1 MIKTFSNCYKATMTS
16 IAVFVCIVMICA
28 SCQKEIHINLKGVP
42 PTLVVQGQIETGQP
56 PFVGLTTS
64 FGYFSQ
70 VDLSTLQGLFVHGAT
85 VQVSNGSK
93 TVTLKEYSFD
103 TTGGNK
109 FYIYTIDTT
118 NVANLMLGETGK
130 FYTLTIAYNGQTF
143 SAMTKIPNPTPV
155 DTAWFGPPLFSDNKT
170 PKAAQQLFVN
180 YTDPDTPG
188 NYVRYFTKRNS
199 GQYYGIGVFTDA
211 VINGQTVTQIG
222 LVAGYTDSTNVNGDS
237 LRYFYPGD
245 SVSLQWSTI
254 DKGVY
259 TFWNTYAFAQQSLG
273 NPFSTPINIT
283 SNISNGALGVW
294 AGYGNSF
301 TYIVVPH

>member
-1 MIKTFSNCYKATMTS
+1 MSQVFLNSNKVRPPL
-16 IAVFVCIVMICA
+16 IAVILCMSLALA
-28 SCQKEIHINLKGVP
+28 SCQKEIHINLKSVP

-70 VDLSTLQGLFVHGAT
+70 VDLSTLQGLFVHGAN

-109 FYIYTIDTT
+109 FYVYSIDTT
-118 NVANLMLGETGK
+118 NLANLMIGETGK
-130 FYTLTIAYNGQTF
+130 FYTLTIGYNGRTYT
-143 SAMTKIPNPTPV
+143 SLTKIPNPTPV
-155 DTAWFGPPLFSDNKT
+155 DTAWFGAPLFTDDKT
-170 PKAAQQLFVN
+170 PKNAQQLFVN

-188 NYVRYFTKRNS
+188 NYVRYFTKRNN
-199 GQYYGIGVFTDA
+199 GPYYGVGVFTDQ
-211 VINGQTVTQIG
+211 VINGHIVTQIG
-222 LVAGYTDSTNVNGDS
+222 LVAGFTDSTNVNGDS

-254 DKGVY
+254 DKGVF

-283 SNISNGALGVW
+283 SNISNGALGIW

-301 TYIVVPH
+301 TYLVVPH